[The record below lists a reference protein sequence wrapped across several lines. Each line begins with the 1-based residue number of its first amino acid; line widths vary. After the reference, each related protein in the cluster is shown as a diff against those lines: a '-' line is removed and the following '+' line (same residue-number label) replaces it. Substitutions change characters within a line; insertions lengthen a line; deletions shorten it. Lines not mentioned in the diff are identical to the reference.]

1 MIGSIILKGEPQE
14 LFEGYSVADLGF
26 QFRVG
31 IDAEPLLEEEA
42 FHKEIWH
49 ISMYW
54 RTIAADALRQLPA

>member
-49 ISMYW
+49 I
-54 RTIAADALRQLPA
+54 IN

>member
-1 MIGSIILKGEPQE
+1 MIGSVIFKGEPQE
-14 LFEGYSVADLGF
+14 LFEGYSVVDLGF

-49 ISMYW
+49 I
-54 RTIAADALRQLPA
+54 IN